1 MQSNNGT
8 IYFLIGAGVGAAV
21 ALLFAPKTGE
31 DTRNYL
37 QSRADDAAAR
47 LKEQGQRAMD
57 VASEGVDRAKSMLR
71 NQSGSVSDAI
81 EAGKQAYRDTVEAT
95 S

>member
-37 QSRADDAAAR
+37 QSKADDATAR

-57 VASEGVDRAKSMLR
+57 AASQGVERAKSKLR
-71 NQSGSVSDAI
+71 NQAGSVSDAV
-81 EAGKQAYRDTVEAT
+81 EAGKRAYNEVVETA
-95 S
+95 